1 LRENEV
7 RPCLAARMVFDKMGH
22 KKSVTF
28 LRGVMRSHARLSY
41 QEAQAAI
48 DGDVSDRTKPI
59 VDTVLKPLWAA
70 YHALREA
77 RAKREPLNLDLP
89 ERKIIIGDDGK
100 VAKIEVPDRLD
111 AHKLVEEFMIQ
122 ANVAAAEVLEGKT
135 APFIYRVHDVPSQE
149 KLLALRNFLRTLDLK
164 FPTSGLLRPAQF
176 NRILAETADTE
187 TADLVS
193 EVVLRSQSQAEYS
206 AAKAGHF
213 GLNLVRYA
221 HFTSPIRRYA
231 DLVVHRALIGA
242 LGFGSDGAS
251 GRSGEEL
258 GEIASAISKT
268 ERRSMAAERQTVDRL
283 IAAHLAEHMGAKF
296 QARISGVT
304 RSGLF
309 VRLSETG
316 ADGFIP
322 ISTLG
327 DEYFLFQEERMM
339 IVGEE
344 SRSGYRLGDD
354 VEVRLV
360 EVVQSAGALRFEM
373 LSEGQKISGKLKR
386 STRGHGGGGNGSS
399 FRGRRGRR

>member
-1 LRENEV
+1 
-7 RPCLAARMVFDKMGH
+7 M
-22 KKSVTF
+22 
-28 LRGVMRSHARLSY
+28 
-41 QEAQAAI
+41 
-48 DGDVSDRTKPI
+48 
-59 VDTVLKPLWAA
+59 
-70 YHALREA
+70 
-77 RAKREPLNLDLP
+77 
-89 ERKIIIGDDGK
+89 
-100 VAKIEVPDRLD
+100 
-111 AHKLVEEFMIQ
+111 
-122 ANVAAAEVLEGKT
+122 
-135 APFIYRVHDVPSQE
+135 
-149 KLLALRNFLRTLDLK
+149 
-164 FPTSGLLRPAQF
+164 
-176 NRILAETADTE
+176 
-187 TADLVS
+187 
-193 EVVLRSQSQAEYS
+193 RSQSQAEYS

-242 LGFGSDGAS
+242 LGFGNDGAQGIS
-251 GRSGEEL
+251 REEL

-268 ERRSMAAERQTVDRL
+268 ERRSMAAERETVDRL

-386 STRGHGGGGNGSS
+386 TPRGRGGGRKGSGGKSS
-399 FRGRRGRR
+399 FRGRRGRRR